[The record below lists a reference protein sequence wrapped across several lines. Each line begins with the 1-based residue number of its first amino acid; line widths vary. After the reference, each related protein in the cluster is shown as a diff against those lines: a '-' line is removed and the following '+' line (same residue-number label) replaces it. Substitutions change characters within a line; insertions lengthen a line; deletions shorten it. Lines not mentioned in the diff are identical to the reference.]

1 MTLPLALPQVRRVRR
16 RGVTTA
22 FVALALLVV
31 GADVLLFDH
40 PWGGLPVGLFL
51 TLLVGAA
58 VAFNRHHCD
67 PTRYGVATGL
77 GLSALVALV
86 WSGNGFATAFAW
98 GMAGAIVLLIA
109 APSMAWE
116 WLVLRM
122 AELQVVGWLRLPR
135 TVLRIVKRGNR
146 PDIRAFD
153 LSGWAIP
160 ILLSAVFVVIFA
172 TANPI
177 FEWILVQLDPRVFLP
192 LIEPLRVGFW
202 VIAAMVIWPFLRLGR
217 SARPASELEWGWEWE
232 RAEAVEARGLFGS
245 RAILRSLVAFNLIFA
260 MQTATDLGHFSGGL
274 KLPEGMTPAEFAHRG
289 AYPLMAAALVAAGFV
304 LMALRDGVE
313 DLDRRLRG
321 LLLLF
326 VAQGL
331 LLVVTSIFRLKLY
344 VAAYSLTQWRLAAF
358 VWMGFVAYG
367 FGTILVRIFTRRSN
381 RWLKNV
387 NAAAIV
393 VALWGWS
400 LIDDVG
406 IIARWNLSHAA
417 AFTQSGSRLDIAYLQ
432 SLGVRIVPALDE
444 HLSALAE
451 RRAQR
456 GWATDPGFPDHWSRM
471 RELGPWRDRIVQEHL
486 DSRRGWRSWSLAGWR
501 LDRYLSTMPTQPAP
515 AAQ

>member
-1 MTLPLALPQVRRVRR
+1 
-16 RGVTTA
+16 VTTA
-22 FVALALLVV
+22 FIALALLVV

-51 TLLVGAA
+51 TLLIGAA
-58 VAFNRHHCD
+58 VTFNRHHSD
-67 PTRYGVATGL
+67 TTRYGVATGL
-77 GLSALVALV
+77 GLSVLVALV

-116 WLVLRM
+116 WLVLRI

-135 TVLRIVKRGNR
+135 TVLRIVQRANR

-153 LSGWAIP
+153 LRGWAIP
-160 ILLSAVFVVIFA
+160 ILLSVVFVVIFS

-177 FEWILVQLDPRVFLP
+177 FEWALVQLDPRVFLP
-192 LIEPLRVGFW
+192 LLKPLRVGFW
-202 VIAAMVIWPFLRLGR
+202 VIATMVIWPFLRLGR
-217 SARPASELEWGWEWE
+217 SARPASDLEWGWERE
-232 RAEAVEARGLFGS
+232 RAGEVEAHGLFGT

-260 MQTATDLGHFSGGL
+260 MQTATDLGHFAGGL
-274 KLPEGMTPAEFAHRG
+274 KLPEGMTLAEFAHRG

-304 LMALRDGVE
+304 LMALRDGAE

-358 VWMGFVAYG
+358 VWMGLVAYG

-406 IIARWNLSHAA
+406 IIARWNFSHAA
-417 AFTQSGSRLDIAYLQ
+417 AFAQSGSRLDEAYLM
-432 SLGVRIVPALDE
+432 SLGVRIVPALDAYLDALEEQKTKGEANANSDFRVRE
-444 HLSALAE
+444 HRVPLL
-451 RRAQR
+451 RHWRADTVQR
-456 GWATDPGFPDHWSRM
+456 
-471 RELGPWRDRIVQEHL
+471 HL
-486 DSRRGWRSWSLAGWR
+486 DSRLGWRSWSVSGWR